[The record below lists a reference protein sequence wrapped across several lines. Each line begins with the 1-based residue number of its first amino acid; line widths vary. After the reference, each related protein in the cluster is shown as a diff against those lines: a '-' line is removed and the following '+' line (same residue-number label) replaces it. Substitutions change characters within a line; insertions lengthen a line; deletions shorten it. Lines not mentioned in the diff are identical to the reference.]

1 MYCINDIGVVGKSKR
16 FIQSVE
22 VYKEI
27 KNNVPVIFF
36 LQQGDVGS
44 MDRSIII
51 SELESLLA
59 K

>member
-27 KNNVPVIFF
+27 KNNVPVIFSYNR
-36 LQQGDVGS
+36 V
-44 MDRSIII
+44 M
-51 SELESLLA
+51 
-59 K
+59 